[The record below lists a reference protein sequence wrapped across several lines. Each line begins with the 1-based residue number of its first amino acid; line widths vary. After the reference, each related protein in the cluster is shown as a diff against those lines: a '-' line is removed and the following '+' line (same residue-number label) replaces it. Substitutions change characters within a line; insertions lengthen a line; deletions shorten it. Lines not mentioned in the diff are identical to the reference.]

1 MHMWLSDNYIRRM
14 YRSAK
19 DKPKQIEIMAQLCC
33 CSKGRIMR
41 ICKDDIESQIDRDL
55 KQREEFEKAVMR
67 YRYRGWAIPELAKVF
82 LTSKAEIT
90 EILRRN
96 EDGLAR
102 RTVEGE
108 QDKST

>member
-1 MHMWLSDNYIRRM
+1 MWLSDNYIRRM
-14 YRSAK
+14 CRTAK

-33 CSKGRIMR
+33 CSKACIIR
-41 ICKDDIESQIDRDL
+41 ICKDDIKSQTDRDL

-67 YRYRGWAIPELAKVF
+67 YRYRGWTVPELAKVF

-96 EDGLAR
+96 EDGLDGR
-102 RTVEGE
+102 SVEGE
-108 QDKST
+108 QHKNA